1 MKFRILKM
9 LKKYNVSYEVVEK
22 LDPDYRGIL
31 VKKRLAII
39 TKDMVQELI
48 DKMSENNFA
57 NIRGYN
63 NERVKRESIIK
74 LRKFKETL

>member
-1 MKFRILKM
+1 M

-63 NERVKRESIIK
+63 NERVKREIIKK

>member
-1 MKFRILKM
+1 M